1 MRDSLSAY
9 VVMIQVRH
17 GLAPIPETS
26 IMSYHMIDRKSKSLK
41 TLEECRHDKPKALEW
56 QDDGNPVQ
64 APVAKRRLCG
74 EVQPKPIFCRRTSN
88 CRPP

>member
-1 MRDSLSAY
+1 
-9 VVMIQVRH
+9 MIQVWD
-17 GLAPIPETS
+17 GLGPIPETS
-26 IMSYHMIDRKSKSLK
+26 IMSYHMLMGKSERLE

-64 APVAKRRLCG
+64 APIANRRLCG
-74 EVQPKPIFCRRTSN
+74 EVQPRPISYRRNKN